1 MADTTDRIREK
12 LSQLYGDD
20 RADKLTQRVLDLI
33 SQTPVATREPA
44 PLTERDVVLITYGD
58 MVKRRLER
66 PLDTLRRFLEA
77 TAKPQINTV
86 HLLPFYPYTSDDGF
100 SVVDYFAVDPALG
113 TWDDVKAFK
122 PAFRIMFDAVF
133 NHISASSAWFQGFL
147 RGEAPYT
154 DYFVTADPTADF
166 SKVRRPRALPL
177 LTKFQTANGEKHVW
191 TTFSADQIDLN
202 IANPEVLLELLRAL
216 LFYVQQG
223 ADLIRLDAIAFLW
236 KTIGTD
242 CIHLPETHLVVQ
254 LMRDVLDMAAPDVL
268 LVTETNVPH
277 HENVSYFGDGTNE
290 AQMVYQ
296 FSLPPLLL
304 HTFRT
309 GDVTRLAAW
318 AKTIERTSD
327 QTTFFNFCASHDGIG
342 VTPARGLLSDDEIDA
357 MLKMVETHGGR
368 ISIKANS
375 DGTHS
380 PYEMN
385 ITYFDAITDPAVTIN
400 DPETT
405 VRRFLCSQAI
415 MLALVGVPG
424 IYFHSLYGSRN
435 WDDGVASLGH
445 NRAINRE
452 KFDVDALLGELG
464 RPETIRANVYH
475 GYKALLN
482 VRTSEPAF
490 HPMGGQRVLDYGA
503 GIFGVERTSPDGT
516 DRVIA
521 LHNVTGET
529 ASVILAQGVTDGEGA
544 GAVYRDLLSGE
555 TVSGSTVEIA
565 PYSVLWLKAV
575 QETDKP

>member
-1 MADTTDRIREK
+1 MADINDRVREK
-12 LSQLYGDD
+12 LSRLYGND
-20 RADKLTQRVLDLI
+20 RADELTQRVLAVISLI
-33 SQTPVATREPA
+33 PVPA
-44 PLTERDVVLITYGD
+44 RDSAQLTERDIVLITYGD
-58 MVKRRLER
+58 MVQRRLEK

-113 TWDDVKAFK
+113 TWEDIKAFK
-122 PAFRIMFDAVF
+122 PAFSLMFDAVF

-147 RGEAPYT
+147 RGEAPYA
-154 DYFVTADPTADF
+154 DYFMTADPAADL

-177 LTKFQTANGEKHVW
+177 LTQVETASGEKHVW
-191 TTFSADQIDLN
+191 TTFSADQIDVN
-202 IANPEVLLELLRAL
+202 IANPEVLLELLKAL

-242 CIHLPETHLVVQ
+242 CIHLPETHLVIQ
-254 LMRDVLDMAAPDVL
+254 LMRDVLDIAAPDVL
-268 LVTETNVPH
+268 LITETNVPH
-277 HENVSYFGDGTNE
+277 HENISYFGDGTNE
-290 AQMVYQ
+290 AQLVYQ

-304 HTFRT
+304 HTFRM
-309 GDVTRLAAW
+309 GDVTRLTTW
-318 AKTIERTSD
+318 AKTIERAGD
-327 QTTFFNFCASHDGIG
+327 RTTFFNFCASHDGIG
-342 VTPARGLLSDDEIDA
+342 ITPARGLLSDDEIDA
-357 MLKMVETHGGR
+357 MLRMVETHGGR

-385 ITYFDAITDPAVTIN
+385 ITYFDAITDPAVTLN
-400 DPETT
+400 DPETA

-415 MLALVGVPG
+415 MLSLVGVPG

-435 WDDGVASLGH
+435 WDEGVTSLGH

-452 KFDVDALLGELG
+452 KFDVDALLGELD

-475 GYKALLN
+475 GYKRLLN
-482 VRTSEPAF
+482 ARTSEPAF
-490 HPMGGQRVLDYGA
+490 HPLGEQRVLECGA
-503 GIFGVERTSPDGT
+503 SVFGVERTSPDGT
-516 DRVIA
+516 QRVIA

-529 ASVILAQGVTDGEGA
+529 IVVSVVEIVGESESEASK
-544 GAVYRDLLSGE
+544 YNDLLNGHI
-555 TVSGSTVEIA
+555 VSSDPLEIA
-565 PYSVLWLKAV
+565 PYGVRWLRA
-575 QETDKP
+575 E

>member
-1 MADTTDRIREK
+1 MTDQIDRIREK
-12 LSQLYGDD
+12 LAQLYGHD
-20 RADKLTQRVLDLI
+20 RADGLTQRVLDLI
-33 SQTPVATREPA
+33 GEMTTAPRHPA

-58 MVKRRLER
+58 MVKRRQEQ
-66 PLDTLRRFLEA
+66 PLGTLQRFLEA

-86 HLLPFYPYTSDDGF
+86 HILPFYPYTSDDGF

-122 PAFRIMFDAVF
+122 IVFRMMFDAVF

-147 RGEAPYT
+147 RSEAPYD
-154 DYFVTADPTADF
+154 DYFVTVDPAADL

-177 LTKFQTANGEKHVW
+177 LTKFQTATGEKYVW
-191 TTFSADQIDLN
+191 TTFSADQIDIN
-202 IANPEVLLELLRAL
+202 AANPEVLLELLRAL

-236 KTIGTD
+236 KAIGTD

-254 LMRDVLDMAAPDVL
+254 LMRDVLDIAAPDVL
-268 LVTETNVPH
+268 LITETNVPH
-277 HENVSYFGDGTNE
+277 HENISYFGDGTNE

-296 FSLPPLLL
+296 FSLPPLLV

-309 GDVTRLAAW
+309 GDVSRLAAW
-318 AKTIERTSD
+318 AKTIERISRR
-327 QTTFFNFCASHDGIG
+327 TTFFNFCASHDGIG
-342 VTPARGLLSDDEIDA
+342 ITPARGLLSDDEIDA
-357 MLKMVETHGGR
+357 MLTMIEAHGGR

-385 ITYFDAITDPAVTIN
+385 ITYFDAITDPTVTMHDPATAVN
-400 DPETT
+400 
-405 VRRFLCSQAI
+405 RFLCSQAV

-435 WDDGVASLGH
+435 WDDGVTALGH

-452 KFDVDALLGELG
+452 KFDVDALLGELN
-464 RPETIRANVYH
+464 RPETIRSNVYH
-475 GYKALLN
+475 GYKRLLDARIN
-482 VRTSEPAF
+482 EPAF
-490 HPMGGQRVLDYGA
+490 HPMGGQRVLDCGTGVF
-503 GIFGVERTSPDGT
+503 GIERTSPDGAH
-516 DRVIA
+516 RVVA

-529 ASVILAQGVTDGEGA
+529 AHVSLAQNTDSTSH
-544 GAVYRDLLSGE
+544 DLLGGDGATGD
-555 TVSGSTVEIA
+555 TVTLP
-565 PYSVLWLKAV
+565 PYGVVWLKIDDA
-575 QETDKP
+575 T